1 MTRRSTI
8 SRFGALGGSA
18 LLVAAIGAPVAA
30 QDVQTEGW
38 GEVGDVTLRVN
49 GESSSQGSLTTLA
62 EMFMEEYPNVTIEL
76 DFKSWDPYIAT
87 MINVADLPDAPDIL
101 FGNQGYVHDGTLVEA
116 GLIASLEPYY
126 EAYGWDEW
134 HGEGAM
140 DQWRFTEDGTFG
152 EGPRWGISESA
163 DFVGVFYNKQKLA
176 DLGLEVP
183 TTMDEFEAAVVAA
196 ADAGELPIKLGN
208 LDGWPAMHTASIA
221 QGATVDAENIRA
233 WVFGKEGADYAS
245 EAHLAGYTKF
255 KEWVDNGWVSEDAN
269 GLGYDDAWQQF
280 ADGDGVFLPAGS
292 WLTAG
297 LYERMGDNVGFFAPP
312 PGESGKVVATAAN
325 SMPFHISSKSENP
338 DLAAGFINFVM
349 HPDKGQVYYDN
360 GRIPASA
367 GSVGEPADPLTADT
381 VAAWN
386 RIAEDDGLIFFQDWA
401 SDTMYDTMTAGL
413 QELIGDRIS
422 AEEFVTE
429 VQDDWATFHANR

>member
-1 MTRRSTI
+1 MTRST
-8 SRFGALGGSA
+8 SARRLAALGGSA
-18 LLVAAIGAPVAA
+18 LLVAAIGGPVAA

-38 GEVGDVTLRVN
+38 GDIGDVTLRVN
-49 GESSSQGSLTTLA
+49 GESSSEGSLTQLA
-62 EMFMEEYPNVTIEL
+62 DIFMAEYPNVAVEL
-76 DFKSWDPYIAT
+76 DFKTWDPYIAT

-101 FGNQGYVHDGTLVEA
+101 FGNQGYVHDGVLVGA
-116 GLIASLEPYY
+116 GLLTSLEPYY
-126 EAYGWDEW
+126 EAYGWGDW
-134 HGEGAM
+134 HGEGAQ

-152 EGPRWGISESA
+152 EGDRWGISESA

-183 TTMDEFEAAVVAA
+183 TSMDEFEAALDAA
-196 ADAGELPIKLGN
+196 AQAGELPIKLGN

-221 QGATVDAENIRA
+221 QGATVDANNIRA
-233 WVFGKEGADYAS
+233 WVFGQEGADYAS
-245 EAHLAGYTKF
+245 ETNQAGYEKF
-255 KEWVDNGWVSEDAN
+255 KSWVDSGWVSPDAN

-325 SMPFHISSKSENP
+325 SMPFHISAKSENP
-338 DLAAGFINFVM
+338 DLAAAFIDFVM
-349 HPDKGQVYYDN
+349 SPDKGQVYYDN

-386 RIAEDDGLIFFQDWA
+386 RIAEDDGLTFFQDWA

-429 VQDDWATFHANR
+429 VQEDWSTFHASR

>member
-1 MTRRSTI
+1 MTRRTTI
-8 SRFGALGGSA
+8 NRLGALGGSA
-18 LLVAAIGAPVAA
+18 LLIAALGAPVAA

-38 GEVGDVTLRVN
+38 GDIGDATLRVN
-49 GESSSQGSLTTLA
+49 GEVSSEGTLTALA
-62 EMFMEEYPNVTIEL
+62 DMFTAEYPNVTIEL

-116 GLIASLEPYY
+116 GLLTSLEPYY
-126 EAYGWDEW
+126 EAYGWGDW
-134 HGEGAM
+134 HGEGAQ

-152 EGPRWGISESA
+152 EGDRWGISESA

-183 TTMDEFEAAVVAA
+183 TSFDDFETALAAA

-245 EAHLAGYTKF
+245 AANTAGYEIF
-255 KEWVDNGWVSEDAN
+255 KAWVDNGWVSSDAN
-269 GLGYDDAWQQF
+269 GLGYDDGWQQF

-297 LYERMGDNVGFFAPP
+297 LFERMGDNVGFFAPP

-325 SMPFHISSKSENP
+325 SMPFHISSKSQNP
-338 DLAAGFINFVM
+338 DLAAAFINYVM
-349 HPDKGQVYYDN
+349 DPDKGQVYYDN
-360 GRIPASA
+360 GRLPASA
-367 GSVGEPADPLTADT
+367 GSVGEPADALTAET
-381 VAAWN
+381 AVAWD
-386 RIAEDDGLIFFQDWA
+386 RIAADDGLTFFQDWA

-422 AEEFVTE
+422 SEDFVGE
-429 VQDDWATFHANR
+429 IQDDWATFHANR